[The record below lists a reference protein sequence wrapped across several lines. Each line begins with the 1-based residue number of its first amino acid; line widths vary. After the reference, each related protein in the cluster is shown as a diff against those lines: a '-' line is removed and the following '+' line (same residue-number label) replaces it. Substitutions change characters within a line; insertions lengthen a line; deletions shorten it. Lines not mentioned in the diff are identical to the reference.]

1 VEAVKPAIGPA
12 PFWPHSPPC
21 THHMNDSCDTTAGTL
36 PRRFVNKNFLGLHKI
51 LKKHDKKLPDLACRQ
66 FYIAQLHK
74 EPWLAGTFSDIL
86 VRLSGLF
93 SMLRGDGSG
102 VKNEDASQ
110 VHSPHTFSHV
120 YTTNASLMGAG

>member
-1 VEAVKPAIGPA
+1 
-12 PFWPHSPPC
+12 
-21 THHMNDSCDTTAGTL
+21 M
-36 PRRFVNKNFLGLHKI
+36 NKNYLGLHKI

-93 SMLRGDGSG
+93 SKLRGDASG

-110 VHSPHTFSHV
+110 VHSSPHILPHV
-120 YTTNASLMGAG
+120 HATTNASIVGA